1 MQYSCVHQMR
11 RYHRQCSLSGSGAVL
26 THRFWWHRPL
36 SSESYVFK
44 SRLLRVTD
52 HTPSTPCTLIQ
63 QHTMSRLCS
72 HRQYISMTMTAPK
85 STPLPVLADTPKS
98 TSKQRRKAGRERHEE
113 RKTQTK
119 EIASQ
124 RYWRRLDRPGLQEQL
139 RNDGTLAFTGRNLDN
154 FRELASHVRGDS
166 DTEDDD
172 EVDEATETTE
182 DVPPARSTSGAALL
196 AMARPAKTRRPPPQ
210 TTDGEA
216 FEVVEI
222 DGRFVAL
229 DEDGWEILPD
239 ESAEASLL
247 YSDVV
252 RGSAR

>member
-1 MQYSCVHQMR
+1 MTHDSTR
-11 RYHRQCSLSGSGAVL
+11 KRYRINAQLD
-26 THRFWWHRPL
+26 RFLL
-36 SSESYVFK
+36 SSATSEYSLH
-44 SRLLRVTD
+44 S
-52 HTPSTPCTLIQ
+52 CTLTQ
-63 QHTMSRLCS
+63 QHTMSRICS
-72 HRQYISMTMTAPK
+72 HRQYISMTMTVPT
-85 STPLPVLADTPKS
+85 STPLPVLADTPKLAN
-98 TSKQRRKAGRERHEE
+98 KQRRKAGRERHEE
-113 RKTQTK
+113 RKIQTK

-124 RYWRRLDRPGLQEQL
+124 RHWRRLDRPGLQEQL

-154 FRELASHVRGDS
+154 FRELASHGRGDS

-172 EVDEATETTE
+172 DEEVDEAAETTE
-182 DVPPARSTSGAALL
+182 DVRPARSTSGAALL

-239 ESAEASLL
+239 ESAEASLS